1 MANSDAAFGFR
12 PINRDGSPYNGA
24 TIRGVFAVGDTT
36 AAFIGDPVFLAGEAD
51 AVTGDVS
58 VSQCATAEDVFG
70 VVTSFEVNPDDL
82 GAQYRKAETKR
93 FCQIATADNTYFEVQ
108 ENGADDALLV
118 TDVGF
123 NVDYVVA
130 AGSTVY
136 GISGFELDAATENTT
151 STLDCQLV
159 GFVNRA
165 DNLIVGT
172 GNANKKCIIKFNN
185 SQSRPTR
192 TGIS

>member
-24 TIRGVFAVGDTT
+24 TIRGVFAAGDTT
-36 AAFIGDPVFLAGEAD
+36 AAFIGDPVFLAGIAD

-58 VSQCATAEDVFG
+58 VSQCATGEDVFG
-70 VVTSFEVNPDDL
+70 VVTAFEANPDDL
-82 GAQYRKAETKR
+82 GAQYRKASTKR
-93 FCQIATADNTYFEVQ
+93 FCQIATADNTYFEAQ
-108 ENGADDALLV
+108 ENGADDGLLV
-118 TDVGF
+118 VDVGL

-136 GISGFELDAATENTT
+136 GVSGFEVASSTKNTT

-165 DNLIVGT
+165 DNVLSGT

>member
-36 AAFIGDPVFLAGEAD
+36 AAFIGDPVFLAGTAD
-51 AVTGDVS
+51 AVTGEVS
-58 VSQCATAEDVFG
+58 VSQCADGEDVFG
-70 VVTSFEVNPDDL
+70 VVTAFEADPDDL
-82 GAQYRKAETKR
+82 GTQYRKASTKR

-118 TDVGF
+118 ADVGF
-123 NVDYVVA
+123 NVDYAVA

-136 GISGFELDAATENTT
+136 GLSGFELNSSTEATT

-165 DNLIVGT
+165 DNVLSGT